1 MKLHNDFQTST
12 LIDIAG
18 QIAYHN
24 EQINQVAS
32 EAGCSE
38 VLQEDIDNIALYMS
52 NYWLNSDAEQN
63 KEGSP
68 LQNRRDYFED
78 NYKDVVSQYCKDPS
92 GLEPIEYIKFAS
104 PNDNPPDNNNPHR
117 YMRVADIRYSNYDNN
132 DLVIMANEYGGYLVS
147 PDSINSLKCYIKPE
161 DTLEGIEI
169 EPVNEKDDEHFIEG
183 IMFN

>member
-1 MKLHNDFQTST
+1 MKLHKDFQTST

-18 QIAYHN
+18 QIAYHD

-78 NYKDVVSQYCKDPS
+78 NYKDVVSQYYKDPS
-92 GLEPIEYIKFAS
+92 GLEAIEYIKFAS

-132 DLVIMANEYGGYLVS
+132 DLVVMNSEGGPYLVS
-147 PDSINSLKCYIKPE
+147 PESINSLKCYIAQE
-161 DTLEGIEI
+161 DALDGIDMQT
-169 EPVNEKDDEHFIEG
+169 VKEKDEEYFIEG